1 MFYRFWH
8 AIVTGLAR
16 FLFSV
21 RFRGREHL
29 PREGVYILAPSH
41 RSVLDIPFAGSVTR
55 RRLRFMAKQEI
66 FHGPFW
72 TWVFHE
78 LGVVPVDRDGND
90 RAALKAVEAALREG
104 EPVVIF
110 PEGTRRSGAELGP
123 LASGTAYAALKVGA
137 PIVPVGIGGSDRVV
151 GRRFGIP
158 WFSPVTVVVGP
169 PIPVDPV
176 EGTVKRSAI
185 TALDDA
191 LRRELQARFD
201 EARAWSARRSG
212 VRGAGGGRSGP
223 GGADEPGEAR
233 EGV

>member
-1 MFYRFWH
+1 MFYAFWH

-16 FLFSV
+16 FLFGV

-29 PREGVYILAPSH
+29 PVEGVYILAPSH

-66 FHGPFW
+66 FNGPFW
-72 TWVFHE
+72 TWVFTE

-90 RAALKAVEAALREG
+90 RAALKAVEGALREG

-110 PEGTRRSGAELGP
+110 PEGTRRSGPVLGP

-137 PIVPVGIGGSDRVV
+137 PIVPVGIGGSDRVI

-158 WFSPVTVVVGP
+158 WFSPVTIVIGA
-169 PIPVDPV
+169 PIPVEPV
-176 EGTVKRSAI
+176 SGTVKRSAI
-185 TALDDA
+185 TALDDE
-191 LRRELQARFD
+191 LRAQLQARFD
-201 EARAWSARRSG
+201 EARAWSKRRS
-212 VRGAGGGRSGP
+212 VPAGRRESGQ
-223 GGADEPGEAR
+223 R
-233 EGV
+233 V